1 MNSTDVIVN
10 ISSMKD
16 IDNITKDTKY
26 INLSIDNVDVKV
38 CDYFI
43 LNGKDFSYSDAINN
57 RNGFIYAS
65 YDMFKY
71 GEECID
77 NIIYNMP
84 SNLKL
89 IEKVRYIYVSLG
101 KLLSIDIN
109 TMSDKN
115 DNISFEMLS
124 TINNIWGAISKGMVN
139 DSVISKI
146 FMYVCSRV
154 GIKTELISSS
164 IKGNIANKVY
174 TDDGFLV
181 VDLFNDIH
189 NIQGGFITHY
199 FDKYNDNKEI
209 DKKIGYV
216 KDEYT
221 DCYIDN
227 VLKDVIYNNDDTLFD
242 VLSLT
247 SNIINV
253 SNIGTYELY
262 KIYKNIF
269 DKYVPN
275 YGVKINNLFVL
286 NNTDRRHFALF
297 SYNNKYYS
305 FNYSKGRF
313 VNIDFNILYNNIE
326 SSTIGIYDGE
336 EFSLSESKVML

>member
-1 MNSTDVIVN
+1 MNLVFEIAKLDDV
-10 ISSMKD
+10 
-16 IDNITKDTKY
+16 
-26 INLSIDNVDVKV
+26 
-38 CDYFI
+38 
-43 LNGKDFSYSDAINN
+43 
-57 RNGFIYAS
+57 
-65 YDMFKY
+65 
-71 GEECID
+71 EECID

-124 TINNIWGAISKGMVN
+124 TINNIWGAISNGMVN

-154 GIKTELISSS
+154 GIETELISSS

-174 TDDGFLV
+174 IDDGFLV

-326 SSTIGIYDGE
+326 SNTIGIYDGE
-336 EFSLSESKVML
+336 EFSLGESKVML